1 MYLFCVQQ
9 ILADY
14 TTSTETPAGL
24 DRPDLKRSAPNQ
36 LQTNHT
42 RIFPFVNATWTG
54 SRLLSGTR
62 HWRTVTS
69 RTILERKK
77 FAHAHT
83 LCGQDLHIS
92 TSLSPTCLHSFSENN
107 VAVPPQQA
115 AWAVF
120 NLPAPLLTR
129 AARIC
134 AAPHPNRAP
143 VNATPHRGHQ
153 LSRALTSPGRGSNQY
168 AEGI

>member
-1 MYLFCVQQ
+1 MYLFYVQQ

-24 DRPDLKRSAPNQ
+24 DRPDPKRPAPNQ

-42 RIFPFVNATWTG
+42 NATWTG

-62 HWRTVTS
+62 HWRTGNDPRKRKVCT
-69 RTILERKK
+69 RTQTVWAGSPHKHQPQSNLSSFIFRKQR
-77 FAHAHT
+77 
-83 LCGQDLHIS
+83 CCS
-92 TSLSPTCLHSFSENN
+92 TSASCVGLP
-107 VAVPPQQA
+107 
-115 AWAVF
+115 VF

-134 AAPHPNRAP
+134 AAPHPNRAA
-143 VNATPHRGHQ
+143 VNATPHTGQQ

>member
-24 DRPDLKRSAPNQ
+24 DRPDLKRPAPNP
-36 LQTNHT
+36 LQTSHT

-62 HWRTVTS
+62 HRRTGNDP
-69 RTILERKK
+69 RKK
-77 FAHAHT
+77 KVCTRTQTVWAGSPHKHQPQSNSSSFIFRKQR
-83 LCGQDLHIS
+83 CCS
-92 TSLSPTCLHSFSENN
+92 TSASCVGLP
-107 VAVPPQQA
+107 
-115 AWAVF
+115 VF

-143 VNATPHRGHQ
+143 DNATPHRGQQ